1 MIFIILFACVPPSV
15 DSTSTDVEN
24 KYKYSEECEDLPP
37 CDAQLSISSGYI
49 QTHEWRQAIDNYN
62 KLFLCG
68 CPEIKNS
75 PEDIYKWLGYSY
87 RNLQLYDSAAFV
99 FKQGLKYTPEDI
111 DLLIWAGENSGKMD
125 NIEDQIYYYD
135 KILSFEENNLEILE
149 LLSNVYRDQG
159 MFEEQVNI
167 LNIWLKY
174 DPTSK
179 NANAEKK
186 AAFSALGKDE
196 SDVDRERWE
205 SEPSNI
211 QYGLAYI
218 NSLKDAGDDEKIIE
232 VCDEILVYQKF
243 NTEVLK
249 YLGDSHLNLYN
260 EDKALDVYQILA
272 KADPTNYEVA
282 MDISKILANKEQ
294 YQNALDWAE
303 KAIRISGK
311 NGKTLYQRGEVFYD
325 IAESCGV
332 NENDISYWTRAVYE
346 LAWQDY
352 RDALNMGYKAAK
364 NRKIFLK
371 ENYITTIGTWFQL
384 EPKTEIKLSEC
395 PMDCFSW
402 INRTLKKRNL

>member
-1 MIFIILFACVPPSV
+1 MRNKLILWIFIVLLGCVPPAV
-15 DSTSTDVEN
+15 DSPSTDVEN

-37 CDAQLSISSGYI
+37 CNAQLSISSDYI

-149 LLSNVYRDQG
+149 LLSNVYRDQK

-211 QYGLAYI
+211 QY
-218 NSLKDAGDDEKIIE
+218 NPT
-232 VCDEILVYQKF
+232 LVESS
-243 NTEVLK
+243 NCNCPDTVVNV
-249 YLGDSHLNLYN
+249 GAS
-260 EDKALDVYQILA
+260 A
-272 KADPTNYEVA
+272 PS
-282 MDISKILANKEQ
+282 ISK
-294 YQNALDWAE
+294 
-303 KAIRISGK
+303 
-311 NGKTLYQRGEVFYD
+311 
-325 IAESCGV
+325 
-332 NENDISYWTRAVYE
+332 
-346 LAWQDY
+346 
-352 RDALNMGYKAAK
+352 
-364 NRKIFLK
+364 
-371 ENYITTIGTWFQL
+371 
-384 EPKTEIKLSEC
+384 
-395 PMDCFSW
+395 
-402 INRTLKKRNL
+402 

>member
-1 MIFIILFACVPPSV
+1 MA
-15 DSTSTDVEN
+15 
-24 KYKYSEECEDLPP
+24 
-37 CDAQLSISSGYI
+37 
-49 QTHEWRQAIDNYN
+49 
-62 KLFLCG
+62 
-68 CPEIKNS
+68 
-75 PEDIYKWLGYSY
+75 YSY
-87 RNLQLYDSAAFV
+87 QQLNLLDSAAYV
-99 FKQGLKYTPEDI
+99 FNQGLKYTPD
-111 DLLIWAGENSGKMD
+111 DLELLKMAGKNSGRLGNFD
-125 NIEDQIYYYD
+125 DQIYYFD

-205 SEPSNI
+205 SDPSNT

-243 NTEVLK
+243 NTQVLK

-294 YQNALDWAE
+294 YQDALDWAE

>member
-1 MIFIILFACVPPSV
+1 MLLGCVPPAV
-15 DSTSTDVEN
+15 DSPSTDVEN

-37 CDAQLSISSGYI
+37 CNAQLSISSDYI

-135 KILSFEENNLEILE
+135 KILSIEENNLEVLE
-149 LLSNVYRDQG
+149 LLSNAYRDQG

-174 DPTSK
+174 DPISK

-211 QYGLAYI
+211 QYGIAYI
-218 NSLKDAGDDEKIIE
+218 NSLKDAGNDEKIIE

-243 NTEVLK
+243 NTEILK
-249 YLGDSHLNLYN
+249 YLGDSHFNLYN
-260 EDKALDVYQILA
+260 EDKALEMYQILA
-272 KADPTNYEVA
+272 KADPTNFEVL

-294 YQNALDWAE
+294 FRDALDWAE
-303 KAIRISGK
+303 KAIKISGK
-311 NGKTLYQRGEVFYD
+311 NGKTLYQRGEIFYD
-325 IAESCGV
+325 IAEDCSV

-384 EPKTEIKLSEC
+384 EPKTEINLSEC
-395 PMDCFSW
+395 PLDCFSW

>member
-1 MIFIILFACVPPSV
+1 MSNKLILLIFIILFACVPPSV

-37 CDAQLSISSGYI
+37 CNAQLSISSDYI

-149 LLSNVYRDQG
+149 LLSNVYRDRELY
-159 MFEEQVNI
+159 EEQVDI

-174 DPTSK
+174 EPTSK

-186 AAFSALGKDE
+186 AAFAALGKDE

-205 SEPSNI
+205 SETSNI
-211 QYGLAYI
+211 QYGLDYI
-218 NSLKDAGDDEKIIE
+218 RSFQDAGNIEKIIE
-232 VCDEILVYQKF
+232 VCK
-243 NTEVLK
+243 
-249 YLGDSHLNLYN
+249 
-260 EDKALDVYQILA
+260 
-272 KADPTNYEVA
+272 
-282 MDISKILANKEQ
+282 
-294 YQNALDWAE
+294 
-303 KAIRISGK
+303 
-311 NGKTLYQRGEVFYD
+311 
-325 IAESCGV
+325 
-332 NENDISYWTRAVYE
+332 
-346 LAWQDY
+346 
-352 RDALNMGYKAAK
+352 
-364 NRKIFLK
+364 
-371 ENYITTIGTWFQL
+371 
-384 EPKTEIKLSEC
+384 
-395 PMDCFSW
+395 
-402 INRTLKKRNL
+402 